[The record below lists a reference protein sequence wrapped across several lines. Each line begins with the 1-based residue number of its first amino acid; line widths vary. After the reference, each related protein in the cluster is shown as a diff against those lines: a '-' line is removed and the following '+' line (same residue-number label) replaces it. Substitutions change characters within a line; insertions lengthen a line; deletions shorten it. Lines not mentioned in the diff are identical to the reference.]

1 MMGTNGK
8 LMCGIIYSS
17 AEGEEVAEKERGSPK
32 VSCSMGQRSSC
43 VCDIPVKRERRCFAQ
58 VCHLITFFS
67 N

>member
-43 VCDIPVKRERRCFAQ
+43 VLNEPFQ
-58 VCHLITFFS
+58 
-67 N
+67 